1 MGHHLGDIDQ
11 CQLLSQ
17 LLSQLQY
24 DTIEVRRRNISGS
37 TNRVALCILECHK
50 FFSGYD
56 HCASTIPRRFA
67 TLKQIL
73 ARAFENLRSIFRDP
87 GKKLLEYWRIIA
99 LKADCRNFAFMNCH
113 CERVGGDI
121 AQCLAEIIGNRNGA
135 NNRLACVVGASGS
148 LLNLVVSGLRPCLVV
163 ECSICVS
170 SGR

>member
-56 HCASTIPRRFA
+56 HCASTIPGRFA
-67 TLKQIL
+67 
-73 ARAFENLRSIFRDP
+73 AR
-87 GKKLLEYWRIIA
+87 K
-99 LKADCRNFAFMNCH
+99 
-113 CERVGGDI
+113 
-121 AQCLAEIIGNRNGA
+121 
-135 NNRLACVVGASGS
+135 
-148 LLNLVVSGLRPCLVV
+148 
-163 ECSICVS
+163 
-170 SGR
+170 